1 MANAIIPHVDVAAP
15 LTVQQAVEQYNAQ
28 ADFIRAVLK
37 KDLDYGVIPGT
48 GNKPTLYK
56 AGAEKAINFYRYAQ
70 EFVLIEHVE
79 DWTGAQHGGEP
90 FFYYHYKAR
99 LLFGGLLVA
108 EAEGSCNSWEEK
120 YRYVKAERRCP
131 ECGQETIK
139 ISKQEGRA
147 PFGPGS
153 YYCYGKIGGCGAKFP
168 KGDMAIEGQEVGK
181 KPNPRV
187 FDQVNTIKKMA
198 QKRALVAVA
207 LIGCRLSD
215 TFTQDIE
222 DMVYEASYTIQEAH
236 EQPKPST
243 NGKKPPT
250 LDGVRRRV
258 YDLFQDANGK
268 KGNPAVVLPVSLTAP
283 DPETMSLD
291 ELLNFGADLANT
303 IKALRTTE
311 AVNA

>member
-120 YRYVKAERRCP
+120 YRYRKGERICP
-131 ECGQETIK
+131 NCGKSAIIK
-139 ISKQEGRA
+139 GKQDYGGGWLC
-147 PFGPGS
+147 FG
-153 YYCYGKIGGCGAKFP
+153 KKGGCGSKWP
-168 KGDMAIEGQEVGK
+168 DGSEVIEAQNADRM
-181 KPNPRV
+181 PNDRI

-236 EQPKPST
+236 EHPKPSA

-268 KGNPAVVLPVSLTAP
+268 KGNPAVLLPVSLTAP